1 MITRI
6 KIEAH
11 IVENLKINLFLE
23 IDNLILQEVV
33 IDLIKQQVIIDAC
46 SNAIIKLNISIKSS
60 HQLTHSIYINIKVI
74 VLSYSEICIFI
85 RICETFKL
93 SEN

>member
-1 MITRI
+1 MIARI

-23 IDNLILQEVV
+23 IDNLISQEVV
-33 IDLIKQQVIIDAC
+33 IDLIKQQAIIDAC
-46 SNAIIKLNISIKSS
+46 SNAIIKLNISTKSN
-60 HQLTHSIYINIKVI
+60 HQFTHSIYIDIKI
-74 VLSYSEICIFI
+74 IILSCSEICIFI
-85 RICETFKL
+85 KIYKTFKL

>member
-46 SNAIIKLNISIKSS
+46 SNAIIKLNISAKSS
-60 HQLTHSIYINIKVI
+60 YQLTHSIYIDAKII
-74 VLSYSEICIFI
+74 VLFYSEIHILIKTCK
-85 RICETFKL
+85 TFKL
-93 SEN
+93 SKN